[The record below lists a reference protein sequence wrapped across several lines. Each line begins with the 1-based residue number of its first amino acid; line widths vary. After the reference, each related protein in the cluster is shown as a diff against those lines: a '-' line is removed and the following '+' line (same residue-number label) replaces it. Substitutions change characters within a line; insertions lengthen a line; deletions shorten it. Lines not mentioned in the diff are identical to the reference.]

1 MEDLD
6 VKGAQMC
13 MCEENQRY
21 ASISLHI
28 IDPDACSVFTNTT
41 FLNHLWAVEQMSK
54 PENNIRC
61 RKFLDSE
68 KTKGV
73 PEIAFFFFFL
83 HSLPFKDKFHAD
95 LTYAVAI
102 LYPFTSTI
110 LSVGILLVW
119 IKEKWK
125 ECFQYGSRKT
135 KT

>member
-28 IDPDACSVFTNTT
+28 IDPDACSVFNQYNI
-41 FLNHLWAVEQMSK
+41 FNHLWAVEQMSK

-73 PEIAFFFFFL
+73 PEIAFFFFFFFFIPCL
-83 HSLPFKDKFHAD
+83 LKINFM
-95 LTYAVAI
+95 LTW
-102 LYPFTSTI
+102 PM
-110 LSVGILLVW
+110 
-119 IKEKWK
+119 
-125 ECFQYGSRKT
+125 Q
-135 KT
+135 